1 MAEREDDY
9 DPDAILRDADESD
22 FLNDEEPVIPAGM
35 EDPDE
40 ADALERYN
48 DSLEDMDSF
57 E

>member
-9 DPDAILRDADESD
+9 DPDAILRDADESS
-22 FLNDEEPVIPAGM
+22 FFENEEPEIPAGM